1 MRRRDFIKLIAGSAS
16 GWPLTGRAQQAERL
30 RRIGVFLP
38 GMEGNKEARYRF
50 EVFRDGLKQLGWAEG
65 RSAHFDV
72 RSTGGKRE
80 VTEAAVVEILASTP
94 DVILANGTTVLST
107 LLQHTRTM
115 PIVFVQVSDPVAGGY
130 VRSLSKPGGNVTGFI
145 NFEYAIAGK
154 WVTLLREIAPRA
166 IHLVAVL
173 DPLLGTA
180 AGVLGAV
187 QAVSS
192 ALGLELRV
200 VTARDGAEIEH
211 EINVLARDQD
221 IGLIFLPGPAVA
233 TNYERIIAIATE
245 HRMPAIFPYRYLVAA
260 GGLASYGPDPTEEYR
275 KAASYVDRI
284 LRGEKP
290 ADLPV
295 QSPTKYELAINLKTA
310 KAIGLTIP
318 PTLVARADEVIE

>member
-1 MRRRDFIKLIAGSAS
+1 
-16 GWPLTGRAQQAERL
+16 
-30 RRIGVFLP
+30 
-38 GMEGNKEARYRF
+38 MEGNKEARHRF
-50 EVFRDGLKQLGWAEG
+50 EVFRDGLKQLGWVEG
-65 RSAHFDV
+65 RNVHFDL
-72 RSTGGKRE
+72 RSVPGKRK
-80 VTEAAVVEILASTP
+80 VATQTAAAEILALAP
-94 DVILANGTTVLST
+94 DLVLANGATVLST
-107 LLQHTRTM
+107 LLQHTRSI
-115 PIVFVQVSDPVAGGY
+115 PIVFVQVADPVAGGF
-130 VRSLSKPGGNVTGFI
+130 VTSLAKPGGNVTGFI

-166 IHLVAVL
+166 IRLAAVH
-173 DPLLGTA
+173 DPLFATA

-200 VTARDGAEIEH
+200 VTARDGAEIER

-221 IGLIFLPGPAVA
+221 IGLIFLPGPALT
-233 TNYERIIAIATE
+233 TNYERIIALATE
-245 HRMPAIFPYRYLVAA
+245 HRMPAIFPYRYVVAA